1 MRPSQTNLQGI
12 LGDKKREEERGR
24 DNDNDLT
31 LKLRVLRFWKGSD
44 AVVCFM

>member
-31 LKLRVLRFWKGSD
+31 LKLKFWKGSD